1 MKTTDVKA
9 YSNGKNTGIQVFV
22 CKDYDALSQKAAS
35 IVAGEINKKAHFVLG
50 LATGTSPIGLY
61 TALAGLN
68 AEGKVDFAGVT
79 TYNLDE
85 YYPIAPENDQS
96 YRYFMNKY
104 LFNKVNIDMAE
115 THLLN
120 GKAEDAD
127 AECKAYDEAIV
138 AAGNVDLQV
147 LGIGCNGHI
156 GFNEPGDKF
165 IMGTHKVTLTENTI
179 EANSRLFNSADEVP
193 RHALSMGI
201 GAIMN
206 AKQIV
211 LVANG
216 KNKAQAIK
224 DALEGEVTP
233 WCQASVLQ
241 LRSNV
246 VFILDEDAAS
256 ELTEYKPL

>member
-9 YSNGKNTGIQVFV
+9 YSNGKDTGIQVFV
-22 CKDYDALSQKAAS
+22 AKDYDALSAKAAA
-35 IVAGEINKKAHFVLG
+35 IVSGEINKKAHFILG

-61 TALAGLN
+61 TDLAELN
-68 AEGKVDFAGVT
+68 AEGKVDFSGVT

-85 YYPIAPENDQS
+85 YYPIAPEHDQS

-104 LFNKVNIDMAE
+104 LFNKVNIDMAN

-120 GKAEDAD
+120 GLAEDPD
-127 AECKAYDEAIV
+127 AECAAYDDVIE
-138 AAGNVDLQV
+138 AAGGVDLQV
-147 LGIGCNGHI
+147 LGIGRNGHI

-165 IMGTHKVTLTENTI
+165 IMGTHVVTLTEDTI
-179 EANSRLFNSADEVP
+179 DANSRLFNSADEVP
-193 RHALSMGI
+193 RKALSMGI
-201 GAIMN
+201 KTIMN

-241 LRSNV
+241 LRKNV
-246 VFILDEDAAS
+246 VFVLDEDAAS
-256 ELTEYKPL
+256 LLTEYKPL

>member
-9 YSNGKNTGIQVFV
+9 YSNGKENGVRLFV
-22 CKDYDALSQKAAS
+22 CKSYDALSAKAAA
-35 IVAGEINKKAHFVLG
+35 IVSGEINKKANFVLG

-61 TALAGLN
+61 TELARLN
-68 AEGKVDFAGVT
+68 DEGKVDFSRVT

-85 YYPIAPENDQS
+85 YYPIDAENDQS

-104 LFNKVNIDMAE
+104 LFNKVNINMDD

-120 GKAEDAD
+120 GRAPDPE
-127 AECKAYDEAIV
+127 AECRAYDEAIV
-138 AAGNVDLQV
+138 NAGNIDLQV

-165 IMGTHKVTLTENTI
+165 IMGTHLVELTENTI

-206 AKQIV
+206 AKSIV

-216 KNKAQAIK
+216 KNKAKAVK
-224 DALEGEVTP
+224 DALEGEITP
-233 WCQASVLQ
+233 YCQASI
-241 LRSNV
+241 LRLHKNV
-246 VFILDEDAAS
+246 VFVIDEDAAS